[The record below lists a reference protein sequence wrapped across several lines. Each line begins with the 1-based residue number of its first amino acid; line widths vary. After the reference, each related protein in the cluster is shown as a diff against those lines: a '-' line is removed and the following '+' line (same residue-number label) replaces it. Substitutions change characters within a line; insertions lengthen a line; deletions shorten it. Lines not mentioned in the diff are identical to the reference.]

1 MKRKSKSKNI
11 LTNKRLQN
19 IEKTKTYSEAENFND
34 IQEVVTLEKRKE
46 KLKSDQADLSD
57 ELQNIVAEIQ
67 TETQQ
72 KIGIEQEL
80 EELRKE
86 VKLSERSK
94 ESLEQEAFDL
104 AEKTQDALISL
115 DKRLEIAEKRQ
126 RMLENVIIQ
135 IKQYQEN
142 RTAEARKQFDSV
154 WSTKCREVEESEQR
168 EEEDIKNLMNKEC
181 EDFAQKLKATNDDII
196 RREKEIA
203 KLGKKLHEQGL
214 QLAAQVTNIQKDI
227 EKERRE
233 YELQMNAKMAFYKAE
248 ANKLAHMN
256 DKIVHQYESKLRS
269 DTKAASMEK
278 FKTESLLKVNYKDEQ
293 FQTSVNSL
301 EEKLMKDV
309 KNTMKWANHYS
320 ELENRK
326 KAALSELD
334 EEPTETP
341 KIICDGSS

>member
-196 RREKEIA
+196 RREKE
-203 KLGKKLHEQGL
+203 
-214 QLAAQVTNIQKDI
+214 
-227 EKERRE
+227 
-233 YELQMNAKMAFYKAE
+233 MAFYKAE